1 MIVGR
6 GFEDIISKK
15 SFSSPLFFNSLTDP
29 IKISYHDMCAGISS
43 CFFPRYH
50 WVCVGLTCKPARG
63 SEWLCTSCSGTHNSS
78 KLKRKASTPEVKN
91 KRARSP
97 DEVEE
102 SSKRLQVR
110 NDLKEEADQKS
121 PGKKDEGLK
130 KKGSVG
136 PKSKIT
142 PPILDYKTKPEFSDD
157 DDDDDVDNLHDDLR
171 YSDDS
176 LQDKDFEPQE
186 SDYDEKEMRLSPG
199 SRLKPS
205 ERDQRKKKP
214 SRLSGSPTEDDYDDM
229 SRDDLRRLCQKELI
243 NATGNRMDLVSRL
256 KRHYRKQEEKAKL
269 DEPKAKVKKFKL
281 TEVTRGD
288 GLCKICG
295 LGWDLPDDLELG
307 PLYKYGACQAHL
319 HCLMFSSGLIQ
330 GGDET
335 EGIVGFMPPDVDR

>member
-1 MIVGR
+1 M
-6 GFEDIISKK
+6 
-15 SFSSPLFFNSLTDP
+15 
-29 IKISYHDMCAGISS
+29 
-43 CFFPRYH
+43 
-50 WVCVGLTCKPARG
+50 CVGLTCKPAKG
-63 SEWLCTSCSGTHNSS
+63 SEWLCTSCSSNSS
-78 KLKRKASTPEVKN
+78 KLKRKASTPEVKK

-97 DEVEE
+97 DEVEAG

-110 NDLKEEADQKS
+110 NDLKEEADR
-121 PGKKDEGLK
+121 GAAEKKDERVK
-130 KKGSVG
+130 KKVAVG
-136 PKSKIT
+136 PKSKVT

-157 DDDDDVDNLHDDLR
+157 DDDDDDDNHDDDVDNVHDDLR

-199 SRLKPS
+199 SQLKPS
-205 ERDQRKKKP
+205 EREQKKKQP
-214 SRLSGSPTEDDYDDM
+214 SRLSGSPPTEDDYDDM
-229 SRDDLRRLCQKELI
+229 SRDDLRRLCQKEQI
-243 NATGNRMDLVSRL
+243 NATGNRADLVSRL

-269 DEPKAKVKKFKL
+269 DESKPKVKKFKL

-307 PLYKYGACQAHL
+307 PLYKYGSCQAHL

-335 EGIVGFMPPDVDR
+335 EGIVGFMPPDVDRLSHLTC